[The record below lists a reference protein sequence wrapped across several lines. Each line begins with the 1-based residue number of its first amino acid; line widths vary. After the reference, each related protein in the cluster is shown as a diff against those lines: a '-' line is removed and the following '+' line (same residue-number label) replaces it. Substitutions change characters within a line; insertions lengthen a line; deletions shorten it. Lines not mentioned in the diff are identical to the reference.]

1 MSSNWLLQVAYDGT
15 VYRGWQRQRDAG
27 TVQGELEQ
35 ALTDLFGCDLRVSGC
50 SRTDAGVHALAQQV
64 SLCVPEYPPIPPNNA
79 RKALNDRLPDDI
91 CVRSIEVVSADF
103 HARFSNVG
111 KAYVYLL
118 APHAHKHPF
127 LGRFSWTMPRNL
139 ALAEMQRAAAAL
151 IGTHDF
157 TTFSCVADRDDAGNT
172 RTLYQCRVEELDGL
186 LVVKVVGDGFLY
198 RMVRRIVGFLVGVGS
213 GRISPED
220 TGRLLAARDRNGGFC
235 TAPPQG
241 LFLYDVFFDEDQ
253 RDSWELE
260 VMPLLFPPRP

>member
-1 MSSNWLLQVAYDGT
+1 MPRYALTIEYDGAP
-15 VYRGWQRQRDAG
+15 YCGWQRQPDQA
-27 TVQGELEQ
+27 TVQGTLE
-35 ALTDLFGCDLRVSGC
+35 AAAARLNGAPVDFFGSG
-50 SRTDAGVHALAQQV
+50 RTDSGVHALGQIAHMDLLKDIRADKV
-64 SLCVPEYPPIPPNNA
+64 RDAMNYHLGDAPITVLDAHLADPE
-79 RKALNDRLPDDI
+79 
-91 CVRSIEVVSADF
+91 F
-103 HARFSNVG
+103 HARFDATSRE
-111 KAYVYLL
+111 YLYRIIDRR
-118 APHAHKHPF
+118 PK
-127 LGRFSWTMPRNL
+127 L
-139 ALAEMQRAAAAL
+139 ALERGRLWRIPMTMDVDAMHHAAQTL

-220 TGRLLAARDRNGGFC
+220 TGRLLAARDRNGGFS